1 MWQKELTSGQVQSFE
16 IFLLIIVV
24 FAGIGFIFQNSILL
38 FAAGLFIVHLVLT
51 RIYDKN
57 LSKNLYLRNKKQT
70 IRLFAN
76 DEAVWSLEFEN
87 HSLFPIINGELY
99 FNLGSSI
106 RVLGENKDKEKYWE
120 RIKLPVSIM
129 ARKKV
134 KVDVPLAAEK
144 RGTAKVSH
152 LTYRYPHLFS
162 FQKVALKYCKQYETE
177 FIVYPQLKKVIG
189 LETVFHMNPGETRTK
204 FSPFED
210 IQSPIG
216 TRDYHDRDSF
226 QHINW
231 KASVRTQVLQ
241 TNIYEKVI
249 EGSFVFFVNIKQ
261 NAQIGAADR
270 LENLLSYT
278 AFLCKYVTE
287 KKLSYELFINVF
299 YPGRR
304 PFIQQKEGN
313 DYKNL
318 AQSLELLARIP
329 RQPAYI
335 PFEQILY
342 QAANTLQ
349 QPKTIIILGD
359 IPEEAKKQLQ
369 RLKKLRHTIFQV
381 IDTEES
387 AIIAPLEMERTA

>member
-1 MWQKELTSGQVQSFE
+1 MTTKQLQSFE
-16 IFLLIIVV
+16 VFLLIIVV
-24 FAGIGFIFQNSILL
+24 FAGIGIIFQNNILL
-38 FAAGLFIVHLVLT
+38 FAAGFFIVHLVLT
-51 RIYDKN
+51 SIYDKSF
-57 LSKNLYLRNKKQT
+57 SKNLYLRNKKQT
-70 IRLFAN
+70 IRLFTN
-76 DEAVWSLEFEN
+76 EEAVWSLQFEN
-87 HSLFPIINGELY
+87 HSLFPLINGEIN
-99 FNLGSSI
+99 FNVGSSI
-106 RVLGENKDKEKYWE
+106 RVLGGNKDKEKYWE

-129 ARKKV
+129 ARKNV
-134 KVDVPLAAEK
+134 KVAVPIAAEK
-144 RGTAKVSH
+144 RGTARVSH
-152 LTYRYPHLFS
+152 LTYRFPHLFT
-162 FQKVALKYCKQYETE
+162 FQKVALKYYEQYETE
-177 FIVYPQLKKVIG
+177 FIVYPQLKRVIG

-216 TRDYHDRDSF
+216 TREYHDRDAF

-261 NAQIGAADR
+261 NTQIGAADR

-278 AFLCKYVTE
+278 AFLCKHVTE
-287 KKLSYELFINVF
+287 QKLSYELFINAF

-313 DYKNL
+313 DRKNL
-318 AQSLELLARIP
+318 LQSLELLARIP
-329 RQPAYI
+329 RQPACT

-359 IPEEAKKQLQ
+359 IPEGAKKQLQ

-387 AIIAPLEMERTA
+387 AMIAPLKMERTA